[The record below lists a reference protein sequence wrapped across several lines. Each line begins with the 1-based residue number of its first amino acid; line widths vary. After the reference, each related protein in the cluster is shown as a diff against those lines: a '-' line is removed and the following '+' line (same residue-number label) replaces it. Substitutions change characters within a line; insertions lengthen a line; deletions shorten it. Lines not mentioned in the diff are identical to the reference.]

1 MKRKLLAGMLLLSL
15 AIGLSACR
23 GFFTQAPVAVLVY
36 APEGTYEAP
45 ITVTFD
51 LSGSQDPDGEI
62 VGWTLD
68 FGDGSTPATGTD
80 VTVPVEHT
88 YEAEGTYTATLEVE
102 DNAGKK
108 DQASVVITVM
118 APRVYF
124 SSNRNFPWQI
134 FRVKLDGTEE
144 EALWFGDITPALRW
158 NTRDKLAVSFFDGSD
173 WDIGVADVSDL
184 ALEHLDT
191 QTYSEIQPT
200 WYYQGDKL
208 AFASD
213 QAGNWEIWTV
223 AYPWGIT
230 TAVTQLTVQTPDWAL
245 APAYSPVNGDLVFV
259 SSKGSGGPANGG
271 SALWIWREGAAAP
284 ELLFD
289 SGGHDGAIDP
299 GLGIVAGLPAG
310 GGLSTP
316 AWSPDGTK
324 IAFTSDRVD
333 GHGGLDIWILDV
345 ATATAQ
351 NLNAFCG
358 GSPNTAADEF
368 DPWWVETGDA
378 IAFVRDVGGGSYQIY
393 LVDLNTGTVTQ
404 LSSAA
409 DSIGP
414 ADEAP

>member
-1 MKRKLLAGMLLLSL
+1 M
-15 AIGLSACR
+15 
-23 GFFTQAPVAVLVY
+23 
-36 APEGTYEAP
+36 
-45 ITVTFD
+45 
-51 LSGSQDPDGEI
+51 
-62 VGWTLD
+62 
-68 FGDGSTPATGTD
+68 
-80 VTVPVEHT
+80 
-88 YEAEGTYTATLEVE
+88 
-102 DNAGKK
+102 
-108 DQASVVITVM
+108 
-118 APRVYF
+118 
-124 SSNRNFPWQI
+124 
-134 FRVKLDGTEE
+134 
-144 EALWFGDITPALRW
+144 
-158 NTRDKLAVSFFDGSD
+158 
-173 WDIGVADVSDL
+173 
-184 ALEHLDT
+184 
-191 QTYSEIQPT
+191 
-200 WYYQGDKL
+200 
-208 AFASD
+208 
-213 QAGNWEIWTV
+213 
-223 AYPWGIT
+223 
-230 TAVTQLTVQTPDWAL
+230 
-245 APAYSPVNGDLVFV
+245 
-259 SSKGSGGPANGG
+259 
-271 SALWIWREGAAAP
+271 IWREGAAAP

-414 ADEAP
+414 AGEGP